1 MMSNIKSKGISWL
14 VIMSIM
20 IMAVPMLILA
30 DESTTATN
38 IEKFKQLRQVQN
50 QGTML
55 KNLKANSTAVKA
67 TPEQERNLRLSNAL
81 TKAKQHNLP
90 DFGKSSQI
98 NLKRTDRPVPQQQTS
113 ASRELREVYYS
124 SGRMSSHPDS
134 VFFNFLTEENSG
146 DSLGMD
152 VRITGN
158 DNGNFGNDY
167 ANYGDP
173 SMLYYLSLDSTLE
186 GITYVDAID
195 DPLRLWTEI
204 SRDGSGGN
212 NGLPLAVGNIWVVY
226 ARTSGMYVVL
236 EVTEAYADYT
246 NPSFSFDYMIQ
257 TDGST
262 LFDGAPSLYDMT
274 VNGEYADTLE
284 IGSNPYFQI
293 TLDNYISGE
302 IGVFWD
308 ANHNGDLDEDDLPL
322 EFYEFM
328 DNDMHDEDPTPG
340 IFGFTYTDEMA
351 EGLNYLADDLLFV
364 AFSEMDMAVTS
375 VQFYTMPSPFSVSG
389 SIYETNGGG
398 APLGG
403 IVVWAVYETEEDDDH
418 PSVAVVTDGA
428 GQYHLDLPDTGNV
441 MIGTE
446 DYFFM
451 TEGLLPEPPYH
462 FVNVQGAE
470 FGYNFFYVAPTST
483 IEGFVYDETGTPI
496 EGVEVK
502 VGNDDGGPGAMAYTG
517 PTGYY
522 SMGVMPG
529 NYEVTIE
536 WSTLPGSFVVPESQ
550 WADVGDFAVTT
561 VNFTLHT
568 TNNFI
573 AGVVKLDGLPHV
585 GANVVALNHEL
596 GYAFAISMENGYFD
610 IPVFG
615 GPETFYDLMV
625 WLPDNSAIVQTS
637 MNHQTPAGADGQMIT
652 LETLAGGLYGF
663 FLDGDTKEPIM
674 GGEEI
679 GMMMRD
685 IDTGMEFYSSPDY
698 DGYYEVYAPAGLYE
712 VNAGGHEWMSMG
724 ADTML
729 IADSMIEH
737 DLYLYHQSF
746 DASLEGYVFD
756 EAGIPIPFAQVQI
769 GNEGWGSGTMTDEF
783 GYYYFDLPV
792 GYYYVSVQ
800 APGFN
805 MYYDELPVNP
815 GNNSYNFFLE
825 SFQVDG
831 AIAGMIYDADTGA
844 PLQNTDVYV
853 YSYDE
858 DDGYWTY
865 TDSTGGFWFGLP
877 NGMYGVVVEHW
888 EYLPMWIDEITVNN
902 DTTYLDFAMSPPDG
916 GVDGHVYD
924 DMGNP
929 IYDAE
934 VVIISMADSTTGFWG
949 DTDDNGYFSIPAMNG
964 DYMVFADADGYDPVQ
979 YGMVTIMNIWVNID
993 INMYQREFTPP
1004 SINFIFDQPN
1014 DQGRWVRMQFS
1025 PGGTEWGP
1033 FEAYS
1038 VWRWTNTPMGP
1049 IFDFVDYLPNHDED
1063 HYNLVLPTLVDS
1075 SAYVSNPEE
1084 YMSVFLVTGHWGMN
1098 EYKDGLPSA
1107 GYSIDNIN
1115 PGVPAPLMLLFSD
1128 DTHVEMQWEPSVDED
1143 FQYFEVHRA
1152 TNPDFTDGSIIEMTT
1167 APGTADWDITVG
1179 QVYYYQV
1186 VAVDANGNMSE
1197 GSNVITTSI
1206 VSVDDLE
1213 MMPTAYGLSQNYP
1226 NPFNPTTTIEFA
1238 LPEASEISLEI
1249 YNLLGQK
1256 VRTLVNGYV
1265 PAGYINTSWDGMDQN
1280 GKEISSGTYIY
1291 RLQTADQSFSKK
1303 MVLMK

>member
-1 MMSNIKSKGISWL
+1 MMSNIKSNGISWL

-30 DESTTATN
+30 DESTSATN

-67 TPEQERNLRLSNAL
+67 TSEQERNLRLSNAL

-90 DFGKSSQI
+90 DLGESFQI
-98 NLKRTDRPVPQQQTS
+98 NLKRTDRSIPQQQTS
-113 ASRELREVYYS
+113 ASRELREVFYG

-134 VFFNFLTEENSG
+134 LFFNFLTEENSG

-158 DNGNFGNDY
+158 ELLNFGNEHV
-167 ANYGDP
+167 NYGDP
-173 SMLYYLSLDSTLE
+173 SMLYWLSPDSTLE
-186 GITYVDAID
+186 GVTDVDAID
-195 DPLRLWTEI
+195 NPLRLWTEI
-204 SRDGSGGN
+204 SWDWSGGN
-212 NGLPLAVGNIWVVY
+212 SGLPLAIGNIWVVY

-236 EVTEAYADYT
+236 EVTETTADWS
-246 NPSFSFDYMIQ
+246 NPAFSFDYMIQ
-257 TDGST
+257 TDSSNI
-262 LFDGAPSLYDMT
+262 FDGAPSLYDMT

-293 TLDNYISGE
+293 TLDNYMYGE

-328 DNDMHDEDPTPG
+328 DNDMHDEDPATG
-340 IFGFTYTDEMA
+340 VFGFTYTDEMA
-351 EGLNYLADDLLFV
+351 DGLNYLADDLIFA

-375 VQFYTMPSPFSVSG
+375 VQFYTLPSPFSVSG

-403 IVVWAVYETEEDDDH
+403 IVVWAMYEDSENDEG
-418 PSVAVVTDGA
+418 PAVVVVTDGA
-428 GQYHLDLPDTGNV
+428 GQYHIDLPDTGNV
-441 MIGTE
+441 MIGSE
-446 DYFFM
+446 DHFFM
-451 TEGLLPEPPYH
+451 TDGLMPDPSHHL
-462 FVNVQGAE
+462 VNVQGPE
-470 FGYNFFYVAPTST
+470 FGYNFYYIAPISG
-483 IEGFVYDETGTPI
+483 IEGFVYDEMGSPI

-502 VGNDDGGPGAMAYTG
+502 AGGDDGPGAYGYTSEI
-517 PTGYY
+517 GYY
-522 SMGVMPG
+522 YIGVMPG
-529 NYEVTIE
+529 YYDVGINFE
-536 WSTLPGSFVVPESQ
+536 TLPAPYVVPQEE
-550 WADVGDFAVTT
+550 WVEVDDFEVET

-568 TNNFI
+568 ANNFI
-573 AGVVKLDGLPHV
+573 VGVVTLDGIPFEGV
-585 GANVVALNHEL
+585 TVVAMNEF
-596 GYAFAISMENGYFD
+596 GYSYTMSTSNGFFD
-610 IPVFG
+610 IPVHG
-615 GPETFYDLMV
+615 GSEIFYDLMV

-637 MNHQTPAGADGQMIT
+637 MNHQTPAGAEGQMIT
-652 LETLAGGLYGF
+652 LETIAGGLFGF
-663 FLDGDTKEPIM
+663 FLDGDTNEPIM

-698 DGYYEVYAPAGLYE
+698 NGYYEVYAPAGLYE
-712 VNAGGHEWMSMG
+712 VMAGGHEWMSMG
-724 ADTML
+724 PDTIL

-737 DLYLYHQSF
+737 DFYLYHQSF
-746 DASLEGYVFD
+746 DASLDGYVFN
-756 EAGIPIPFAQVQI
+756 EAGMPIPFAQVQV

-792 GYYYVSVQ
+792 GYYYVSAQ

-805 MYYDELPVNP
+805 MSFDDFPVGP
-815 GNNSYNFFLE
+815 GSNSYNFFLE

-831 AIAGMIYDADTGA
+831 AIAGSVYDAGTGA
-844 PLQNTDVYV
+844 PLMEASVYA
-853 YSYDE
+853 YSYDNDE
-858 DDGYWTY
+858 GYRTY

-877 NGMYGVVVEHW
+877 NGMYDVIVDHW
-888 EYLPMWIDEITVNN
+888 DYPTMWINEITVNN
-902 DTTYLDFAMSPPDG
+902 DTTYLDFAMSLPDG
-916 GVDGHVYD
+916 GVDGYVYD
-924 DMGNP
+924 DMRYP
-929 IYDAE
+929 IYNAE
-934 VVIISMADSTTGFWG
+934 VVIVSLLDSTMGYWG
-949 DTDDNGYFSIPAMNG
+949 YTDDNGYFSIPALNG
-964 DYMVFADADGYDPVQ
+964 EYMVFARADGYDPVQ
-979 YGMVTIMNIWVNID
+979 SGMVTIMNNWVSID
-993 INMYQREFTPP
+993 IYLYEREFATPP

-1033 FEAYS
+1033 FHS
-1038 VWRWTNTPMGP
+1038 FSIWRLTNTPMGP
-1049 IFDFVDYLPNHDED
+1049 ILDFVDYLPNHEMDS
-1063 HYNLVLPTLVDS
+1063 YNLVLPTLVDS
-1075 SAYVSNPEE
+1075 SAYVSDPEV
-1084 YMSVFLVTGHWGMN
+1084 YMSAFMVTGHWDM
-1098 EYKDGLPSA
+1098 YDYIDGLPSA
-1107 GYSIDNIN
+1107 GYSIDNII
-1115 PGVPAPLMLLFSD
+1115 PGVPAPLVLLFSD

-1152 TNPDFTDGSIIEMTT
+1152 TNPDFTDASIIEMTI

-1179 QVYYYQV
+1179 QIYYYQV
-1186 VAVDANGNMSE
+1186 VAVDANGNTSE

-1213 MMPTAYGLSQNYP
+1213 MMPTVYGLSQNYP

-1238 LPEASEISLEI
+1238 LPEASEVSLEI